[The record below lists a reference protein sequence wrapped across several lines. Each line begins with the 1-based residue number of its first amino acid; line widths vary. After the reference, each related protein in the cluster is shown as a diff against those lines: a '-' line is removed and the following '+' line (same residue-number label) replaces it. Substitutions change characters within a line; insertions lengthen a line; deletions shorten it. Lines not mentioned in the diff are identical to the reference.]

1 MAATGSSNDCAIRL
15 HGLGLRSDRDGVDHV
30 LALEGELDMANV
42 VVIEAE
48 LRRVEA
54 TDCGTIVFDL
64 RRLSFLDSA
73 GIHLLI
79 SAHERLSSRGK
90 AVSLLVQD
98 PGPVHRVL
106 DVCGALNVLPRG
118 VAAA

>member
-1 MAATGSSNDCAIRL
+1 MAATASSNDCATRL
-15 HGLGLRSDRDGVDHV
+15 HGLGLRSGRDGVDHV

-42 VVIEAE
+42 VVIEEE

-54 TDCGTIVFDL
+54 TDCGTIVLDL

-79 SAHERLSSRGK
+79 STHARLSAHGK
-90 AVSLLVQD
+90 AVSLLVKD

-106 DVCGALNVLPRG
+106 DVSGALEILPRG